1 MLKLRN
7 WTVPAAL
14 VFVCTVG
21 LGTAQAANI
30 TATETVQEFGL
41 LTGTQFDVSLFTSTS
56 NLESADGSGSFLANA
71 TATGMALVVL
81 TEPGGGFSDW
91 LQLIYSGPG
100 GFGAETVQVHWRSDS
115 DSGGLPALPTG
126 VEPIFLLENGAIQDV
141 TALLVAS
148 ANASGFAFP
157 SNITVQV
164 QSDVTDSVSAVPEPA
179 TLSLL
184 GLGLAGLYAR
194 RRRKTDA

>member
-1 MLKLRN
+1 
-7 WTVPAAL
+7 

-41 LTGTQFDVSLFTSTS
+41 LTGTQFDVSSFTSTS
-56 NLESADGSGSFLANA
+56 SLESADGSGAFLAN
-71 TATGMALVVL
+71 TTVTGMALVVL

-91 LQLIYSGPG
+91 LEVTYSGPG
-100 GFGAETVQVHWRSDS
+100 GFGTENIQVHWRSDS
-115 DSGGLPALPTG
+115 DSTGLAPLPTG
-126 VEPIFLLENGAIQDV
+126 VTPIFLLENGALQDI

-148 ANASGFAFP
+148 ANASGFGFP

-164 QSDVTDSVSAVPEPA
+164 QSDVADSVSAVPEPA

-184 GLGLAGLYAR
+184 GLGLAGLYTR
-194 RRRKTDA
+194 RRRKTAA